1 MHYAGS
7 QPLQNQ
13 ESHAAGG
20 QDEEMSGANEI
31 GSHLI
36 HASTV
41 HTSGEVAASAA
52 QEAQEFSNSPNCSVM
67 TDLTWHK
74 QLRELGFKEVD
85 R

>member
-1 MHYAGS
+1 
-7 QPLQNQ
+7 
-13 ESHAAGG
+13 
-20 QDEEMSGANEI
+20 
-31 GSHLI
+31 
-36 HASTV
+36 V